1 MSELENILDD
11 ALAEFDNEEENV
23 KTPSQSTD
31 TNKTAPDP
39 PVPDFDDF
47 LKVYIPMLHT
57 LALIHRDIRSD
68 YLLK

>member
-23 KTPSQSTD
+23 KTPSQRTD
-31 TNKTAPDP
+31 TNKIAPDP

-47 LKVYIPMLHT
+47 LKVYIPML
-57 LALIHRDIRSD
+57 L
-68 YLLK
+68 

>member
-47 LKVYIPMLHT
+47 LKVYIL
-57 LALIHRDIRSD
+57 
-68 YLLK
+68 YLCYIL